1 MGLFVR
7 RDLDT
12 RTHIQPWG
20 AGRQKR
26 ERRERKLRRMR
37 ANMQRFTIDYTR
49 PVEYNLH
56 FDPAAFEQFMKEKI
70 KVDGKLNNLKGK
82 VMLEPEPRKL
92 NVYAKA
98 PFSKRYL
105 KYLTKKFLK
114 KKDLRD
120 WLRIIAAGKEGYELV
135 FFDIHAGD
143 DESDSDDE

>member
-1 MGLFVR
+1 
-7 RDLDT
+7 
-12 RTHIQPWG
+12 
-20 AGRQKR
+20 
-26 ERRERKLRRMR
+26 
-37 ANMQRFTIDYTR
+37 
-49 PVEYNLH
+49 
-56 FDPAAFEQFMKEKI
+56 MKEKI

-82 VMLEPEPRKL
+82 VMLESEPRKL